1 MVGAAAASGGCTL
14 DGSDPG
20 PPTETADS
28 PATDTSGSD
37 GDDRSTATPTALAA
51 ARERYGDRFESVVDA
66 TDAGIRPGDGP
77 IDEALTA
84 ALDDDRLVVFPGGSY
99 GLRSVEL
106 TGYDNAGL
114 VSAPGTRATLV
125 PTADATAID
134 GLFARFLGVEDLL
147 LSGFDLD
154 FRARGAGGLVQVRG
168 GGFTVSDLR
177 VRGRLPETVDAF
189 MFEVS
194 DESATGR
201 VRRLVATDGGRA
213 GGDSVGVYVDR
224 AHAGELRLED
234 CRIANFP
241 NNGLYA
247 STPGAD
253 DGGAGPVHVRGGRYA
268 NNNIAN
274 VRVGA
279 DGSTV
284 RDVTVVMNEPP
295 PRHPNGRNARGIRVR
310 RGRDHVVENCR
321 LLLGEDAGD
330 GFGGVVVHADAGPTT
345 VRDTDIVADRDGMF
359 AVNVFAPPDGT
370 DGGPTFRNLRVTG
383 SAADGPAVAVRNR
396 DGTEF
401 RDCTVAQTG
410 LGRGGFR
417 FESAQQSVVADTEIA
432 VAGVPIS
439 AVGSSVATR
448 NVTLRLP
455 DIGADPGA
463 LDRGAAA
470 DHNTTQDND

>member
-274 VRVGA
+274 VRL
-279 DGSTV
+279 GSTGS
-284 RDVTVVMNEPP
+284 T
-295 PRHPNGRNARGIRVR
+295 ARGVEIVVDRTPPVPEDSSLNVR
-310 RGRDHVVENCR
+310 GLRLRGRSGQVVENCTIR
-321 LLLGEDAGD
+321 IGSEAGKGFGALVVHPDNGAATVRNTEISVDRDDYRAINALPAAGD
-330 GFGGVVVHADAGPTT
+330 GET
-345 VRDTDIVADRDGMF
+345 
-359 AVNVFAPPDGT
+359 
-370 DGGPTFRNLRVTG
+370 GPTFENVTVTG
-383 SAADGPAVAVRNR
+383 SAGGGEAVAVAGR
-396 DGTEF
+396 DGTTLQSCVVEQSGDG
-401 RDCTVAQTG
+401 RTG
-410 LGRGGFR
+410 LVFS
-417 FESAQQSVVADTEIA
+417 ESADCVVADSTIKVTGDPIRVEDASVERRNITTESWNA
-432 VAGVPIS
+432 
-439 AVGSSVATR
+439 
-448 NVTLRLP
+448 
-455 DIGADPGA
+455 
-463 LDRGAAA
+463 
-470 DHNTTQDND
+470 